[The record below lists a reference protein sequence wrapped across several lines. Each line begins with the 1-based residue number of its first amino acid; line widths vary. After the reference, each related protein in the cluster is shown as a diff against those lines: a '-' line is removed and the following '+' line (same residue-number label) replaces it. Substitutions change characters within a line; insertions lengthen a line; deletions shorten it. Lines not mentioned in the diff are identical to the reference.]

1 MAPVD
6 RHPTPRPHRRAR
18 SDGGNQLRYCQSAP
32 TMLAARSSA
41 PILVLRLASSQFAF
55 QMSLSARGDFRPGRF
70 LVFACV
76 FPTARPIS
84 KQRRGVHIGGLYQP
98 PKEKTWL
105 SER

>member
-1 MAPVD
+1 MLPVY
-6 RHPTPRPHRRAR
+6 T
-18 SDGGNQLRYCQSAP
+18 GIV
-32 TMLAARSSA
+32 LAARSTA

-76 FPTARPIS
+76 FPTARPLS

>member
-1 MAPVD
+1 MLPVY
-6 RHPTPRPHRRAR
+6 TAI
-18 SDGGNQLRYCQSAP
+18 
-32 TMLAARSSA
+32 MLAARSTA
-41 PILVLRLASSQFAF
+41 PILVLPLPSSQFAF

-76 FPTARPIS
+76 FPTARPLS